1 MNVLNLHLLYC
12 YIHLE
17 GFINADWGQRVI
29 VHSERCIQTD
39 SLPLPCPP
47 GPTPGCSW
55 MLSLNRVRGGTNST
69 RPAFSLSRF
78 ISVTHSYAQ
87 ISNLYLLEY
96 SEEEQK
102 KKLQYFRNSPTTYKW
117 HLKLIVHGGVEGGG
131 VFSIEVKHVEA
142 AVYIAWAI
150 ALKENNL
157 FLWVGN
163 EILRLWLEK

>member
-1 MNVLNLHLLYC
+1 MPTGSNPWLQLDA
-12 YIHLE
+12 E
-17 GFINADWGQRVI
+17 
-29 VHSERCIQTD
+29 SEQ
-39 SLPLPCPP
+39 SE
-47 GPTPGCSW
+47 
-55 MLSLNRVRGGTNST
+55 GGTNST